1 MLAVNPEDIKL
12 RPATT
17 KDEVFLKLLYEDA
30 RRWEL
35 GPIAQGGN
43 EDLYDKVIKQQYE
56 SQHSEY
62 FRRYDHAKY
71 AVIQWDGNPI
81 GRIYIDYRDQEVR
94 ILDIAILSKFQGKG
108 IASLV
113 LRGVCID
120 AAFRGLPVRLSV
132 SVMNRAI
139 RLYKSLGFVALSPK
153 SHIQEMEW
161 FHPDPEAI
169 LRGQFLPPSQPSTQ
183 PN

>member
-1 MLAVNPEDIKL
+1 MPAINPEDIKL
-12 RPATT
+12 RPATA
-17 KDEVFLKLLYEDA
+17 KDEGFLKSLYEEA

-35 GPIAQGGN
+35 GPISQDGN
-43 EDLYDKVIKQQYE
+43 NELYDKVVKQQYE

-71 AVIQWDGNPI
+71 AVIQWDGISI
-81 GRIYIDYRDQEVR
+81 GRIYIDYRDDEVR
-94 ILDIAILSKFQGKG
+94 ILDIAILSDYQGKG

-120 AAFRGLPVRLSV
+120 AAFRSLPVRLSV
-132 SVMNRAI
+132 SLLNRAV
-139 RLYKSLGFVALSPK
+139 RLYKSLGFVAIGPQ

-169 LRGQFLPPSQPSTQ
+169 LRGQFLPPNTKETVM
-183 PN
+183 